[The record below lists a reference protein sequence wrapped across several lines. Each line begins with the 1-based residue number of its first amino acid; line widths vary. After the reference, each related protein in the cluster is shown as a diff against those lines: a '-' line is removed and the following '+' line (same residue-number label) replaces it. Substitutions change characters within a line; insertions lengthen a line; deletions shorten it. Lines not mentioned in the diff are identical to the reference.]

1 MKSLFSG
8 NKTSGH
14 RNILSVNAY
23 QSSYYLYADNTLSRL
38 DKPKFEKKNLIVS
51 SLASKDFISTL
62 IEVSS
67 NVPEEDLQ
75 DTIEIKTYEDLGLDQ
90 EIEYVIRFVEA
101 PEMRTQDTR
110 FFHVFVTEASVIFE
124 TYADVVDD
132 IKFID
137 FILPRPLL
145 IKNLYKRNILA
156 SAGVQGYLYFFKED
170 AFIALY
176 QDGNYFYSKPIKFTL
191 EHIFERF
198 CELFGERVD
207 EETFY
212 NMLEEQG
219 LKTSNIEYQDILMK
233 LFSEIFMHVNDILT
247 YAKRAYNLEK
257 IDLFYIG
264 SVIGPI
270 LGLNEY
276 AQTYLGIEAMD
287 FDFDYDI
294 RHDDWYIDQFHYL
307 SVTEILSSDPQEI
320 ENLNFTLFY
329 RPPPFPKRKS
339 GQFILVSAAAIL
351 LALSVPIYN
360 YVYDYYTKAAIVLLR
375 EKESKLRRITTAL
388 RNEIDALQK
397 TKKSYQE
404 KVAQEQE
411 ALVKKQK
418 VLSAVYKKKVEY
430 PMKAT
435 KIKQFADD
443 MKPYRVKITKVTNH
457 ENEFIFSLIAA
468 TDKQITEY
476 IKHITDK
483 YGDEIDAD
491 IDKIYK
497 NSESN
502 VYFGDLKVSL
512 K

>member
-1 MKSLFSG
+1 MKTLFPSK
-8 NKTSGH
+8 NKNAQ
-14 RNILSVNAY
+14 RNILSVNTY
-23 QSSYYLYADNTLSRL
+23 QSTYYLFQNNALTQLK
-38 DKPKFEKKNLIVS
+38 KPKFEKKNLTVS

-62 IEVSS
+62 IEVST

-90 EIEYVIRFVEA
+90 EIEYIIRFTEA

-124 TYADVVDD
+124 TFADTVDE

-137 FILPRPLL
+137 YIIPRPIL
-145 IKNLYKRNILA
+145 IKSLYKRNIVA

-170 AFIALY
+170 AFITLY
-176 QDGNYFYSKPIKFTL
+176 QDGNYIYSKPIKFTL

-212 NMLEEQG
+212 NILEEQG
-219 LKTSNIEYQDILMK
+219 LKTSNIHYQDILMK

-264 SVIGPI
+264 SVVGPI

-276 AQTYLGIEAMD
+276 AQTYLGIEAVD
-287 FDFDYDI
+287 FDFDYGI

-307 SVTEILSSDPQEI
+307 SITEILSSDPSEL
-320 ENLNFTLFY
+320 ENINFTLFY

-339 GQFILVSAAAIL
+339 GQFILVSAAAVL

-375 EKESKLRRITTAL
+375 DKESKLRSLTTAL

-397 TKKSYQE
+397 TKQTYQQ
-404 KVAQEQE
+404 KLAQERD

-418 VLSAVYKKKVEY
+418 VLTSVYNKKVEY
-430 PMKAT
+430 PMKAS
-435 KIKQFADD
+435 KIKAFSDEMKAYDVRVTRVQNDD
-443 MKPYRVKITKVTNH
+443 NNFTL
-457 ENEFIFSLIAA
+457 SLVAA
-468 TDKQITEY
+468 SDKQITEY
-476 IKHITDK
+476 IKHVTNK
-483 YGDEIDAD
+483 FGDSVDAD

-497 NSESN
+497 SPKNAI
-502 VYFGDLKVSL
+502 YFGDLKVRL